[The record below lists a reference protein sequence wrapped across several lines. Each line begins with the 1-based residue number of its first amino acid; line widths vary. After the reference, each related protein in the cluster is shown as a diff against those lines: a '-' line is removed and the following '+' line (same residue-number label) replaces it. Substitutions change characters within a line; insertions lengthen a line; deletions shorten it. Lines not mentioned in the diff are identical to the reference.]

1 MEKKILLI
9 EDDFA
14 IIDIYKTV
22 LTANN
27 FDLETII
34 WGKDALEKI
43 ERIKIKKE
51 NKPDLILLD
60 LILPD
65 MNGIEIL
72 KKIKEQ
78 EETSD
83 LPVFILTNY
92 NSQEMEQETKKLKA
106 EKFIIKTECTPTEL
120 IGILKKKLKLI

>member
-22 LTANN
+22 LETNG
-27 FDLETII
+27 FDLEVIT
-34 WGKDALEKI
+34 WGEKALEKI
-43 ERIKIKKE
+43 EKVKDRKE
-51 NKPDLILLD
+51 PKSDIVLLD

-72 KKIKEQ
+72 RKIKGQ
-78 EETSD
+78 EETKD

-92 NSQEMEQETKKLKA
+92 DSKDLAKEAKSLNVEDFILK
-106 EKFIIKTECTPTEL
+106 TDCTPSEL
-120 IGILKKKLKLI
+120 IKLIKKKLKLD

>member
-1 MEKKILLI
+1 MDKNILLI

-22 LTANN
+22 LTANG
-27 FDLETII
+27 FDLEVIT
-34 WGKDALEKI
+34 WGEKAFEKI
-43 ERIKIKKE
+43 DQIKKDQSKRP
-51 NKPDLILLD
+51 NVVLLD

-72 KKIKEQ
+72 KKLREQ
-78 EETSD
+78 EELKS

-92 NSQEMEQETKKLKA
+92 DSRDLEKEARELNAEDFILK
-106 EKFIIKTECTPTEL
+106 TNCTPTEL
-120 IGILKKKLKLI
+120 IKIIKKKLS

>member
-22 LTANN
+22 LQSNG
-27 FDLETII
+27 FDLEVIT
-34 WGKDALEKI
+34 WGEKAFEKI
-43 ERIKIKKE
+43 NQIKQNKE
-51 NKPDLILLD
+51 QKPDIILLD

-72 KKIKEQ
+72 RELRKQESTKEV
-78 EETSD
+78 
-83 LPVFILTNY
+83 PVFVLTNY
-92 NSQEMEQETKKLKA
+92 NSKDLEKEAKELKA
-106 EKFIIKTECTPTEL
+106 EHFILKTDCTPTEL
-120 IGILKKKLKLI
+120 IKIIKQKLN